1 MTVGV
6 VRAGRRDG
14 HPRCDGRHERLGRGR
29 AAAVVGDLEQID
41 LRQSDRQQAWIDP
54 ILHVAGQEE
63 AA

>member
-1 MTVGV
+1 
-6 VRAGRRDG
+6 
-14 HPRCDGRHERLGRGR
+14 
-29 AAAVVGDLEQID
+29 VVGDLEQID